1 MGGRIPINPPGNLIG
16 LGHPVDA
23 TGARILLDSF
33 KQTTGNANDYQS
45 EGGKKTL
52 RPLTLVEAPL
62 QL

>member
-23 TGARILLDSF
+23 AGARILLDSF

-45 EGGKKTL
+45 EGAKK
-52 RPLTLVEAPL
+52 RCDA
-62 QL
+62 